1 MYMEKKIVIV
11 TNIPSPYRVD
21 LFYYMQT
28 QLKTYE
34 FYIIYT
40 SRNEDNRQWSLDEGK
55 LLNTTILKSRI
66 IKIKGKMDN
75 RYIHLPGN
83 IMSCLKDIAPSV
95 VIAFEYNPAALQCLA
110 WCKIHGRK
118 FIHLTDGTLYSERNI
133 GKIQKLARKI
143 IVSKADTF
151 IASSSKAKEKL
162 IHWGAPDNKIFISLL
177 TTDVYKYKG
186 VKRGFQAGCILYV
199 GSMAKRKG
207 LDLLINALA
216 NVKEK
221 FSLRVVGH
229 GSEEEIQMLKCLAE
243 KKKILDKITWCG
255 FKEGTALLDEYCKA
269 EIFVLPTREDCFGLV
284 LVEAM
289 CAALP
294 IIASKY
300 AEGAYDVVR
309 EGVNGYIVDPFD
321 AVAFGET
328 INKVLVD
335 SKMRNGVKE
344 VSYEK
349 FEFRNV
355 VRGYMEAIEFAIK
368 Y

>member
-1 MYMEKKIVIV
+1 MGNKIVIV

-28 QLKTYE
+28 QLVRTYE
-34 FYIIYT
+34 FYVIYT
-40 SRNEDNRQWSLDEGK
+40 SRNEDNRQWSLDEGE

-75 RYIHLPGN
+75 RYIHLPDN

-143 IVSKADTF
+143 IVSKADAF

-162 IHWGAPDNKIFISLL
+162 MRWKVPENKIFISLL
-177 TTDVYKYKG
+177 TININEYREIGREPQTG
-186 VKRGFQAGCILYV
+186 RILYV
-199 GSMAKRKG
+199 GRMTKQKG
-207 LDLLINALA
+207 VDLLINAVA
-216 NVKEK
+216 EMSEEFN
-221 FSLRVVGH
+221 LRVVGN
-229 GSEEEIQMLKCLAE
+229 GTEKEIRMLKQLAIE
-243 KKKILDKITWCG
+243 KKVSDKITWCG
-255 FKEGTALLDEYCKA
+255 FREGQELLDEYRKA
-269 EIFVLPTREDCFGLV
+269 ELFILPTRGDCFGLV

-289 CAALP
+289 CSKLP

-300 AEGAYDVVR
+300 ADGAYDVVR
-309 EGVNGYIVDPFD
+309 EGINGNIVDPFD
-321 AVAFGET
+321 AKVFGKT
-328 INKVLVD
+328 IDKAMTSPRMKD
-335 SKMRNGVKE
+335 GAEKASI
-344 VSYEK
+344 EK
-349 FEFRNV
+349 FAFENV
-355 VRGYMEAIEFAIK
+355 VKGYLKAIESVVE
-368 Y
+368 